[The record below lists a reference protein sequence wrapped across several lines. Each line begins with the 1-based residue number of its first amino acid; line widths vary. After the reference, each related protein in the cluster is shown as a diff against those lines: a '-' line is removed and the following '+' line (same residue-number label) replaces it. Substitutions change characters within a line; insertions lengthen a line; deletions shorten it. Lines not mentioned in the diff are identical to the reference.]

1 MICVSWVFAGDT
13 YKHFFLLLFFSEGLY
28 DYVTT
33 MVCVVV
39 NGEPTI
45 GVIHKPFSGET
56 GMVSLYSE
64 FFVQFNLYYYGKAQG
79 QNKTDVQKLI

>member
-1 MICVSWVFAGDT
+1 MLVGSLRVTLIT
-13 YKHFFLLLFFSEGLY
+13 TFFLLLFFSEGLY

-64 FFVQFNLYYYGKAQG
+64 FFVQFNLYYHGKAQG